1 MSATVI
7 AVDYRVAPENRTAG
21 RCPTAVPTSPGHPS
35 RRRRSTS
42 THRRIDASTHRRRG
56 YQCWRWSCGRSGADG
71 ARSNSPSVRGQM
83 LMGPMLDDR
92 NDTYSA
98 HQLDRVDV
106 WDRTKKEVDG
116 RRCWAPH
123 TVGRTC
129 HRTPDRRARRTCP
142 TCRPTSMSGR
152 RNLPGRG
159 GLLRR
164 SDPAILWVSRASH
177 LVRGAF
183 TASTRSHRTCRY
195 PEMLEP
201 RDWPGC
207 VAYSTPGPRSKWR
220 RHPTANNGPA
230 PAVVGSCQARR
241 GLFLGPLR
249 RLGRCIVV
257 RTGGSRGRFAAAA
270 RCARSGSRAA
280 GSMRSSVQA
289 NGSLKIAMLAGT
301 VGPLSACGGAAAILL
316 GQPDVEH
323 PSRPRPPAG
332 PRDFCNRV
340 DGGLP
345 GGIGQSAGARPGGPC
360 ADSMVPRWLY
370 RSPVAVLAICPQTSR
385 ALSDVARS
393 SRR

>member
-1 MSATVI
+1 MYRRDPLVSVDHVLEWAFALSATVI

-42 THRRIDASTHRRRG
+42 THRRIGDRRRG

-129 HRTPDRRARRTCP
+129 HRSPDRRARRTCP

-177 LVRGAF
+177 LARGAF

-207 VAYSTPGPRSKWR
+207 VAYSTPGPRSK
-220 RHPTANNGPA
+220 
-230 PAVVGSCQARR
+230 
-241 GLFLGPLR
+241 
-249 RLGRCIVV
+249 
-257 RTGGSRGRFAAAA
+257 
-270 RCARSGSRAA
+270 
-280 GSMRSSVQA
+280 
-289 NGSLKIAMLAGT
+289 
-301 VGPLSACGGAAAILL
+301 
-316 GQPDVEH
+316 
-323 PSRPRPPAG
+323 
-332 PRDFCNRV
+332 
-340 DGGLP
+340 
-345 GGIGQSAGARPGGPC
+345 
-360 ADSMVPRWLY
+360 
-370 RSPVAVLAICPQTSR
+370 
-385 ALSDVARS
+385 
-393 SRR
+393 